1 MKITKNDLKK
11 IILEA
16 MAPGLEQQEEVP
28 PPQAEAKK
36 QTAREKT
43 VARGLETGGTMAPEE
58 YANNLKA
65 MLLSPKVSAQTRLKA
80 LESIFPGKGAQVNAL
95 IVALQKQMN

>member
-16 MAPGLEQQEEVP
+16 MAPGLEQQEEVT
-28 PPQAEAKK
+28 EAAVKK

-65 MLLSPKVSAQTRLKA
+65 MLLSPKVSAQNRLKA